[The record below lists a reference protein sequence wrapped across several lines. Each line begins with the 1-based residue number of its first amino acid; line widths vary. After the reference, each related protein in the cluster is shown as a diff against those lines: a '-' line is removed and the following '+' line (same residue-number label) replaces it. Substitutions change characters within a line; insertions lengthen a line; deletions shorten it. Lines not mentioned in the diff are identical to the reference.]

1 MKFEYDEKKS
11 QINKEKHNIDFV
23 EAQKLWQDE
32 DALIIPANIV
42 DNEIRYALISKILTK
57 CFVVIFTIRED
68 TNRIISVRRCRKNEE
83 KNYEN
88 NNS

>member
-1 MKFEYDEKKS
+1 VKFEYDEKKS
-11 QINKEKHNIDFV
+11 QINKEKHGIDFV

-32 DALIIPANIV
+32 EALVIPANIV
-42 DNEIRYALISKILTK
+42 DNEIRYALISKILMK

>member
-1 MKFEYDEKKS
+1 VKFEYDENKS
-11 QINKEKHNIDFV
+11 QINKQKHGIDFV
-23 EAQKLWQDE
+23 EAQNLWQDKN
-32 DALIIPANIV
+32 ALVVPANIV

-57 CFVVIFTIRED
+57 CFVVIFTVRED
-68 TNRIISVRRCRKNEE
+68 SNRIISVRRCRKNEE